1 MKSNKAEK
9 LRYLF
14 GEKAK
19 FLEGKK
25 TKRMHIYVDPKSAEE
40 IEKGCARYSISISKY
55 VLYAA
60 LNFDLSNV
68 AENLSLIL
76 AEINKHM
83 QNAGVTC
90 EITNKGVKTMTEI
103 NKNNTIS
110 TANEERSEQLHLR
123 VTPEA
128 HDEIKR
134 RAMAL
139 SMSISD
145 YIVFTTTHFDIMDIA
160 KKVDEINQKLDALE
174 KNQGI

>member
-1 MKSNKAEK
+1 
-9 LRYLF
+9 
-14 GEKAK
+14 
-19 FLEGKK
+19 
-25 TKRMHIYVDPKSAEE
+25 
-40 IEKGCARYSISISKY
+40 
-55 VLYAA
+55 
-60 LNFDLSNV
+60 
-68 AENLSLIL
+68 
-76 AEINKHM
+76 
-83 QNAGVTC
+83 
-90 EITNKGVKTMTEI
+90 MTEI

-134 RAMAL
+134 RATAL